1 MTITETMTESCVSFQ
16 AIADGLGLE
25 GVENLTLSLSGP
37 PNVQLT
43 TASLHICIQDS
54 DGNNHYIVSTQVTFS
69 AMFTL
74 LCMQWKCTDHGC
86 IYSVFG
92 ISSNYEHCGINKGI
106 IIIEQSQYSDIIII
120 IFARSSP

>member
-1 MTITETMTESCVSFQ
+1 MLCFDHVYTDFNLLTSQVTITETMTEPCVSFQ

-54 DGNNHYIVSTQVTFS
+54 DGKDYYNVIGKIDNDDDAQAILIPTSKEIT
-69 AMFTL
+69 
-74 LCMQWKCTDHGC
+74 
-86 IYSVFG
+86 SVFD
-92 ISSNYEHCGINKGI
+92 SVCKV
-106 IIIEQSQYSDIIII
+106 
-120 IFARSSP
+120 